1 MRILTQLLLLA
12 TAFVLGAALA
22 AATHPMPVVRNIVV
36 EITGGPMG
44 GCLRSPAC
52 RRAMDIPTRH
62 KPAPDHGPYKTA
74 PAFMDRA

>member
-22 AATHPMPVVRNIVV
+22 AATNPMPVVRAVV
-36 EITGGPMG
+36 VDVTGGPMG
-44 GCLRSPAC
+44 ACMRSPAC
-52 RRAMDIPTRH
+52 RRVMDIPLRPR
-62 KPAPDHGPYKTA
+62 PAPDHGPYKTA